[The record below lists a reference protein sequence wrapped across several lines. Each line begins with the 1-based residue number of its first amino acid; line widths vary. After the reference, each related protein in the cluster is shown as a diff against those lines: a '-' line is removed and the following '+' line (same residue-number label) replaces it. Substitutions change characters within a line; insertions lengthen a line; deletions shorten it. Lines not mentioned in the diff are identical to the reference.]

1 MAELLEVSLPPPS
14 ASNAAA
20 RSFSTLS
27 LSQSVML
34 CTMSSIAPVA
44 PKNTR
49 GAYDFF
55 LIPTGM
61 AMSAPS
67 TENIHD
73 LHQVQN
79 TLRSSISIQNQFQK
93 PRSPITTELT
103 DGRHLRLHLC
113 EIPALKTTCKVAIG
127 PNQCATVLML
137 KKKFKRAH
145 A

>member
-1 MAELLEVSLPPPS
+1 
-14 ASNAAA
+14 
-20 RSFSTLS
+20 
-27 LSQSVML
+27 
-34 CTMSSIAPVA
+34 VA

-73 LHQVQN
+73 LHQVHN
-79 TLRSSISIQNQFQK
+79 TLRSSISIEKQFQK

-103 DGRHLRLHLC
+103 VMAD
-113 EIPALKTTCKVAIG
+113 I
-127 PNQCATVLML
+127 
-137 KKKFKRAH
+137 
-145 A
+145 